1 MSVMVVTGAFATH
14 TTTIYDYYICPAH
27 WKTDNI
33 KYIAVNYNSELKY
46 IGKIVESVFEWSFD
60 ENNQNILF
68 STEDVPKIVTDDLK
82 NNIENLKGTKH
93 KLFILS
99 PMVGEG
105 IPLLPLPYTG
115 NGAFVRGHRF
125 FNTLTEMLSAHQ
137 I

>member
-1 MSVMVVTGAFATH
+1 MVVTGAFATH

-93 KLFILS
+93 KPHGRRRHSSVTS
-99 PMVGEG
+99 PLYRKWGFCSRTQV
-105 IPLLPLPYTG
+105 L
-115 NGAFVRGHRF
+115 
-125 FNTLTEMLSAHQ
+125 
-137 I
+137 

>member
-1 MSVMVVTGAFATH
+1 MNG
-14 TTTIYDYYICPAH
+14 
-27 WKTDNI
+27 
-33 KYIAVNYNSELKY
+33 
-46 IGKIVESVFEWSFD
+46 FD
-60 ENNQNILF
+60 KNNQNIVF

-115 NGAFVRGHRF
+115 NGAFDLKILWVP
-125 FNTLTEMLSAHQ
+125 LMLLDNFILPNHK
-137 I
+137 